1 MQKLIKKIIPTNIL
15 CCETYFQNSCF
26 CFHQVSKCS
35 KARLLMNV
43 MVSNA
48 FTRFTCANVT
58 HVYEIL
64 SLHANDKRAAKVF
77 CRNPNGRRMP
87 NDSEVK

>member
-1 MQKLIKKIIPTNIL
+1 
-15 CCETYFQNSCF
+15 
-26 CFHQVSKCS
+26 
-35 KARLLMNV
+35 MNV

-48 FTRFTCANVT
+48 FTRFTCATVT

-77 CRNPNGRRMP
+77 CRTPNGQRMP